1 VAAEVFRLGF
11 SVSGSAAIVFVGI
24 FLAFSTAYT
33 ASANG
38 FERVS
43 DATSAVDDEALER
56 QNTVLSIANVSY
68 DAGNDTLTV
77 DVVNEGATDLSADAT
92 DLLVDNTYRDDYA
105 VRRVGGD
112 NSTDLWLPGERLH
125 LEVNA
130 TSQPNRVK
138 IVSGPG
144 VAVTEVL

>member
-1 VAAEVFRLGF
+1 LGF

-24 FLAFSTAYT
+24 FLAFSSAYT

-38 FERVS
+38 FERVT
-43 DATSAVDDEALER
+43 DAKSAVDEDALDR
-56 QNTVLSIANVSY
+56 QNTALSVTNATYN
-68 DAGNDTLTV
+68 AGNDTLTV
-77 DVVNEGATDLSADAT
+77 EAVNEGTTALEIGAV
-92 DLLVDNTYRDDYA
+92 DLLVDNAYRDNFTA
-105 VRRVGGD
+105 RTVGGD

-130 TSQPNRVK
+130 TTRPNRVK

-144 VAVTEVL
+144 VADAEVV